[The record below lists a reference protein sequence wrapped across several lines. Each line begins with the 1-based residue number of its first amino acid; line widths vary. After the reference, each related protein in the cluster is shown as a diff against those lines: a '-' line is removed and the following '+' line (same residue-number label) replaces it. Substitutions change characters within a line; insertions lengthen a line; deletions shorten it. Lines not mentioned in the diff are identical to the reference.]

1 MKQTLC
7 MMRGQGMEIR
17 PVRPGEAADL
27 RLYRGLGFVPTG
39 ERRTMASDPSR
50 AGIFMTRAP

>member
-17 PVRPGEAADL
+17 PVRLGEAAKA
-27 RLYRGLGFVPTG
+27 LYEGLGFVPTG

-50 AGIFMTRAP
+50 AGIFMARAP